1 MRYEK
6 GHKETTRKHIVKVAS
21 ERFRRDGIE
30 GTGLAGLMADA
41 GLTHGGFYS
50 HFSAKEELVGEAVN
64 YALKKNLAELH
75 ETAKCDGL
83 AGILHSYLRP
93 WHVDTPAR
101 GCAFAALTSEI
112 ARQSRPIRAAFT
124 QKYIEFIMAHLVD
137 SAGATTRRRRALAI
151 FTIMMGTVQ
160 FARAVSEKRLSDEI
174 LESGIAAALELA
186 QAPNLP
192 QAKARA
198 KTAPRRRA
206 RFSARGH
213 RRDRRRSIT
222 YSRKSKGD
230 VQPKGL
236 AKRS

>member
-1 MRYEK
+1 VRYEK

-75 ETAKCDGL
+75 ETAKFDGL
-83 AGILHSYLRP
+83 AGILHNYLHPR
-93 WHVDTPAR
+93 HVDTPAR

-112 ARQSRPIRAAFT
+112 ARQSRPTRAAFT
-124 QKYIEFIMAHLVD
+124 QKYGEYIELIMAQLVD
-137 SAGATTRRRRALAI
+137 SAGATMRRRRALAI

-174 LESGIAAALELA
+174 LESGIGAAFELA

-206 RFSARGH
+206 RFSARGG
-213 RRDRRRSIT
+213 DRAPHNPSNPL
-222 YSRKSKGD
+222 SG
-230 VQPKGL
+230 
-236 AKRS
+236 